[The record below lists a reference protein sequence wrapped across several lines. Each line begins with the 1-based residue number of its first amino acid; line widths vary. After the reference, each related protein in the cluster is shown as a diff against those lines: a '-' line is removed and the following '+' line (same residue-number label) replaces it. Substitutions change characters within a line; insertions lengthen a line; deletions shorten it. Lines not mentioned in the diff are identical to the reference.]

1 MSKEDKIVIGQIGI
15 GYWGP
20 NLLRNFNSNK
30 KCEIKKVVDLSS
42 ESISKIKDNYKS
54 VHFSQDL
61 DSIYDDDEIN
71 AVVIATPV
79 HTHYELSIRALNSR
93 KHIFVEKPMAQNES
107 EMRDIIRISEEKNL
121 LAMVGHTYLYNSAI
135 RLIKKMIDNHEIGK
149 LRYIYCERTN
159 LGKIRSD
166 VDALWNLAPHDI
178 SIIQYLLDDQEPTL
192 VIKNGMSFIQKGID
206 DVSFMQIKYKNNIEA
221 FIHASWLHPLKKRRI
236 VIVGSER
243 MIIFDDMAENKVSLY
258 NKSVKINNNIN
269 PSGTSF
275 DFDYLDNGIEYPT
288 INWQEPLKVETNHF
302 IDCILKGNPC
312 LTDASHAMKVVKILS
327 TKNS

>member
-1 MSKEDKIVIGQIGI
+1 MSGWVSQLSQI
-15 GYWGP
+15 
-20 NLLRNFNSNK
+20 
-30 KCEIKKVVDLSS
+30 IK
-42 ESISKIKDNYKS
+42 
-54 VHFSQDL
+54 
-61 DSIYDDDEIN
+61 
-71 AVVIATPV
+71 
-79 HTHYELSIRALNSR
+79 
-93 KHIFVEKPMAQNES
+93 
-107 EMRDIIRISEEKNL
+107 
-121 LAMVGHTYLYNSAI
+121 
-135 RLIKKMIDNHEIGK
+135 
-149 LRYIYCERTN
+149 
-159 LGKIRSD
+159 
-166 VDALWNLAPHDI
+166 
-178 SIIQYLLDDQEPTL
+178 
-192 VIKNGMSFIQKGID
+192 
-206 DVSFMQIKYKNNIEA
+206 IKYKNNIEA

-327 TKNS
+327 TKNSWLMKILLHDYLYSGLTKEFYSNHNVKNLSYD